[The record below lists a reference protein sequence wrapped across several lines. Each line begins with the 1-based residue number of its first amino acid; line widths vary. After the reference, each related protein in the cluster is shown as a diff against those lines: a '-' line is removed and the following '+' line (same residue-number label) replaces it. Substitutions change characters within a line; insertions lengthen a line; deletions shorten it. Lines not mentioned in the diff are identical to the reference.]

1 MRLIFFILK
10 TTFYRTGACAFV
22 TLTVSKTNY
31 FWIMPKKGR
40 EKWHWRCWSI
50 ICWQVCKKNLHHM
63 WLWVAIPIL
72 TIWSRV
78 EFFDWIYVIFVRPGY
93 KRNYV
98 FGERA
103 IGLYYMRL
111 CIAKLICI
119 NENEWGKLKYET
131 KVVATSSDA
140 QCLKVVNHS

>member
-1 MRLIFFILK
+1 M
-10 TTFYRTGACAFV
+10 
-22 TLTVSKTNY
+22 TLTQLGVS
-31 FWIMPKKGR
+31 FAD
-40 EKWHWRCWSI
+40 
-50 ICWQVCKKNLHHM
+50 WQLCKSKNLHHM

-72 TIWSRV
+72 IIWSRV

-98 FGERA
+98 FEERS
-103 IGLYYMRL
+103 IGSYYMRL

-131 KVVATSSDA
+131 KVSSSD
-140 QCLKVVNHS
+140 Q